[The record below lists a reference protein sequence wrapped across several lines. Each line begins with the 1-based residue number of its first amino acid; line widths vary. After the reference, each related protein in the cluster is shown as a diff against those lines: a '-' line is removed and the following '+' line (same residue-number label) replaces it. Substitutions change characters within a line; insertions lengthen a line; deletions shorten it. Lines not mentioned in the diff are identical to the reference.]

1 MLMFTPRLAWA
12 ILICFVGVVAVT
24 VSLSVPRTA
33 AASALNVA
41 AHLPANVAATASAGT
56 APVSAEPQGPATGAS
71 APARTAYRRDADGTF
86 HNPVSEPKQG
96 FWKTLGLFWDVM
108 FRKPAGTAPSA
119 AQAVPVQPLT
129 LAQLQAAAD
138 QTLYRLGHSTI
149 LLKLQGR
156 FFMTDPVFSE
166 RASPFSFAGPK
177 RFHAPP
183 LALED
188 LPELEAVIL
197 SHDHY
202 DHLDEATVKALA
214 PKVRHFLTPLGV
226 GRRLIDWGVQAD
238 KVQQLDWW
246 QSTRVGGVTFT
257 ATPAQHFSGRSLWDR
272 NSTLWASWVMEVPA
286 QAQVNVSAQTQAQTQ
301 TQTQT
306 QAAVPADA
314 PVPALR
320 IFFSGDT
327 GYFDGFKAIGER
339 FGGFDLTLMETG
351 AYDAR
356 WPYVH
361 MQPEQTLQAHVDLR
375 GRRLMPIH
383 NGTFDLAMHRWQ
395 DPFERILSLARLRSV
410 ELVTP
415 IMGAPVDIRQPAPTS
430 AWWQS
435 PT

>member
-1 MLMFTPRLAWA
+1 MGADVSAPP
-12 ILICFVGVVAVT
+12 AV
-24 VSLSVPRTA
+24 S
-33 AASALNVA
+33 AASAA
-41 AHLPANVAATASAGT
+41 SSASSASA
-56 APVSAEPQGPATGAS
+56 SAS
-71 APARTAYRRDADGTF
+71 AAATAYRRDADGTF
-86 HNPVSEPKQG
+86 HNPVSEPKTG
-96 FWKTLGLFWDVM
+96 FWKTVGLFWDVM
-108 FRKPAGTAPSA
+108 FRKPAGTAPSGT
-119 AQAVPVQPLT
+119 QAVPVQPLT
-129 LAQLQAAAD
+129 LAQLQAAPD
-138 QTLYRLGHSTI
+138 RTLYRLGHSTI

-156 FFMTDPVFSE
+156 FFLTDPVFSE

-183 LALED
+183 IALED

-202 DHLDEATVKALA
+202 DHLDQATVKALA

-226 GRRLIDWGVQAD
+226 GKRLIDWGVPAE

-246 QSTRVGGVTFT
+246 QSSAVNGITFT
-257 ATPAQHFSGRSLWDR
+257 ATPAQHFSGRTPWDR
-272 NSTLWASWVMEVPA
+272 NSTLWASWVMELP
-286 QAQVNVSAQTQAQTQ
+286 
-301 TQTQT
+301 
-306 QAAVPADA
+306 D
-314 PVPALR
+314 LR

-351 AYDAR
+351 AYDPR

-361 MQPEQTLQAHVDLR
+361 MQPEQTLQAHLDLR

-410 ELVTP
+410 EVVTP
-415 IMGAPVDIRQPAPTS
+415 VMGAPVDIRQPAPTQ
-430 AWWQS
+430 AWWQG
-435 PT
+435 PV

>member
-1 MLMFTPRLAWA
+1 MTASLTVTRSAHAQMGADVSAPP
-12 ILICFVGVVAVT
+12 AV
-24 VSLSVPRTA
+24 S
-33 AASALNVA
+33 AASAA
-41 AHLPANVAATASAGT
+41 SSASSASA
-56 APVSAEPQGPATGAS
+56 SAS
-71 APARTAYRRDADGTF
+71 AAATAYRRDADGTF
-86 HNPVSEPKQG
+86 HNPVSEPKTG
-96 FWKTLGLFWDVM
+96 FWKTVGLFWDVM
-108 FRKPAGTAPSA
+108 FRKPAGTAPSGT
-119 AQAVPVQPLT
+119 QAVPVQPLT
-129 LAQLQAAAD
+129 LAQLQAAPD
-138 QTLYRLGHSTI
+138 RTLYRLGHSTI

-156 FFMTDPVFSE
+156 FFLTDPVFSE

-183 LALED
+183 IALED

-202 DHLDEATVKALA
+202 DHLDQATVKALA

-226 GRRLIDWGVQAD
+226 GKRLIDWGVPAE

-246 QSTRVGGVTFT
+246 QSSAVNGITFT
-257 ATPAQHFSGRSLWDR
+257 ATPAQHFSGRTPWDR
-272 NSTLWASWVMEVPA
+272 NSTLWASWVMELP
-286 QAQVNVSAQTQAQTQ
+286 
-301 TQTQT
+301 
-306 QAAVPADA
+306 D
-314 PVPALR
+314 LR

-351 AYDAR
+351 AYDPR

-361 MQPEQTLQAHVDLR
+361 MQPEQTLQAHLDLR

-410 ELVTP
+410 EVVTP
-415 IMGAPVDIRQPAPTS
+415 VMGAPVDIRQPAPTQ
-430 AWWQS
+430 AWWQG
-435 PT
+435 PV

>member
-1 MLMFTPRLAWA
+1 MTASLTVTRSAHAQNGAVPS
-12 ILICFVGVVAVT
+12 VA
-24 VSLSVPRTA
+24 SPA
-33 AASALNVA
+33 PAAFAASAA
-41 AHLPANVAATASAGT
+41 PSEPTAATAA
-56 APVSAEPQGPATGAS
+56 
-71 APARTAYRRDADGTF
+71 TAYRRDADGTF
-86 HNPVSEPKQG
+86 HNPVSEPKTG
-96 FWKTLGLFWDVM
+96 FWKTVGLFCDVM
-108 FRKPAGTAPSA
+108 FRKPDGTAPTGT
-119 AQAVPVQPLT
+119 QAVPVQPLT
-129 LAQLQAAAD
+129 LAQLQAAPD
-138 QTLYRLGHSTI
+138 RTLYRLGHSTI

-156 FFMTDPVFSE
+156 FFLTDPVFSE

-183 LALED
+183 IALED

-202 DHLDEATVKALA
+202 DHLDQATVKALA

-226 GRRLIDWGVQAD
+226 GQRLIDWGVPAD

-246 QSTRVGGVTFT
+246 QSTAVGDVTFT
-257 ATPAQHFSGRSLWDR
+257 ATPAQHFSGRTPWDR
-272 NSTLWASWVMEVPA
+272 NSTLWASWVMELP
-286 QAQVNVSAQTQAQTQ
+286 
-301 TQTQT
+301 
-306 QAAVPADA
+306 D
-314 PVPALR
+314 LR

-351 AYDAR
+351 AYDPR

-361 MQPEQTLQAHVDLR
+361 MQPEQTLQAHLDLR

-410 ELVTP
+410 EVVTP
-415 IMGAPVDIRQPAPTS
+415 VMGAPVDIRQPAPTQ
-430 AWWQS
+430 AWWQG
-435 PT
+435 PA

>member
-1 MLMFTPRLAWA
+1 MLMSIPRLAWA

-33 AASALNVA
+33 AASVS
-41 AHLPANVAATASAGT
+41 LPADPPIAAS
-56 APVSAEPQGPATGAS
+56 GAS
-71 APARTAYRRDADGTF
+71 APAGTAYRRDTDGTF

-96 FWKTLGLFWDVM
+96 FWKTMGLFWDVM

-138 QTLYRLGHSTI
+138 QTLYRLGHSTV

-226 GRRLIDWGVQAD
+226 GKRLIDWGVPAE

-286 QAQVNVSAQTQAQTQ
+286 GMSNDAPTDVSAEAPSQ
-301 TQTQT
+301 
-306 QAAVPADA
+306 PAS
-314 PVPALR
+314 PALR

-339 FGGFDLTLMETG
+339 FGSFDLTLMETG

-361 MQPEQTLQAHVDLR
+361 MQPEQTLQAHLDLR

>member
-1 MLMFTPRLAWA
+1 MLMSIPRLAWVF
-12 ILICFVGVVAVT
+12 LICFVGVVAVT

-33 AASALNVA
+33 AASVA
-41 AHLPANVAATASAGT
+41 LPAD
-56 APVSAEPQGPATGAS
+56 PQGAASDAASRAASGAASGAS
-71 APARTAYRRDADGTF
+71 VPAGSAYRRDADGTF

-96 FWKTLGLFWDVM
+96 FWKTMGLFWDVM

-129 LAQLQAAAD
+129 LEQLQSAAD
-138 QTLYRLGHSTI
+138 QTLYRLGHSTV

-156 FFMTDPVFSE
+156 FFMTDPVFSD
-166 RASPFSFAGPK
+166 RASPFSFAGPR

-202 DHLDEATVKALA
+202 DHLDEATIKALA

-226 GRRLIDWGVQAD
+226 GQRLIDWGVPAD

-246 QSTRVGGVTFT
+246 QSARVGGVTFT

-272 NSTLWASWVMEVPA
+272 NSTLWASWVMEVPT
-286 QAQVNVSAQTQAQTQ
+286 QARVDMPARAAVNVSAQQQEQ
-301 TQTQT
+301 GQGP
-306 QAAVPADA
+306 AAVPTD
-314 PVPALR
+314 VPASTLR

-361 MQPEQTLQAHVDLR
+361 MQPEQTLQAHLDLR

>member
-1 MLMFTPRLAWA
+1 MGAS
-12 ILICFVGVVAVT
+12 VVV
-24 VSLSVPRTA
+24 
-33 AASALNVA
+33 
-41 AHLPANVAATASAGT
+41 
-56 APVSAEPQGPATGAS
+56 GAS
-71 APARTAYRRDADGTF
+71 ASASSAGYRRDADGKF
-86 HNPVSEPKQG
+86 HNAAVEPKQG

-108 FRKPAGTAPSA
+108 FRKPAGTMPTTG
-119 AQAVPVQPLT
+119 QAVPVQPIT
-129 LAQLQAAAD
+129 QAQLLAAPD
-138 QTLYRLGHSTI
+138 RTLFRLGHSTV

-156 FFMTDPVFSE
+156 FWLTDPVFSE

-183 LALED
+183 MALSD

-226 GRRLIDWGVQAD
+226 GQRLIDWGVPAE

-246 QSTRVGGVTFT
+246 QATTVSGVTLT

-272 NSTLWASWVMEVPA
+272 NSTLWASWVIE
-286 QAQVNVSAQTQAQTQ
+286 
-301 TQTQT
+301 
-306 QAAVPADA
+306 DA
-314 PVPALR
+314 GLR

-361 MQPEQTLQAHVDLR
+361 MQPEQTLQAHLDLR

-395 DPFERILSLARLRSV
+395 DPFERIQALARLRSV

-415 IMGAPVDIRQPAPTS
+415 IMGAPVDIHQPAATD
-430 AWWQS
+430 AWWQA
-435 PT
+435 PV

>member
-1 MLMFTPRLAWA
+1 MLMFIPRLTWA

-24 VSLSVPRTA
+24 VSLSVPRSA

-41 AHLPANVAATASAGT
+41 ATMPAPAADPASA
-56 APVSAEPQGPATGAS
+56 AS
-71 APARTAYRRDADGTF
+71 GTAYRRDADGTF
-86 HNPVSEPKQG
+86 HNPVKEPKQG

-108 FRKPAGTAPSA
+108 FRKPAGTAPSV

-129 LAQLQAAAD
+129 LAQLQSAPD

-183 LALED
+183 LSLED

-226 GRRLIDWGVQAD
+226 GQRLIDWGVPAS

-246 QSTRVGGVTFT
+246 QSTSVGGVTFT

-272 NSTLWASWVMEVPA
+272 NSTLWASWVMEVPGSTA
-286 QAQVNVSAQTQAQTQ
+286 TST
-301 TQTQT
+301 
-306 QAAVPADA
+306 AVTDA
-314 PVPALR
+314 SVPTPTPTPALR

-339 FGGFDLTLMETG
+339 FGSFDLTLMETG

-361 MQPEQTLQAHVDLR
+361 MQPEQTLQAHLDLR

-395 DPFERILSLARLRSV
+395 DPFERILALSRLQSV

-415 IMGAPVDIRQPAPTS
+415 IMGAPVDIRQPVPTA